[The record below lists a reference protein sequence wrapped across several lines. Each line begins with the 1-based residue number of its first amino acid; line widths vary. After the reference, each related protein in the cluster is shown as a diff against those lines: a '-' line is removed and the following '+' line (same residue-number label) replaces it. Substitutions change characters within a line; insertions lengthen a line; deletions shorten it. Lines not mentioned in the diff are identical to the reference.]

1 MGESLRN
8 AGGRGDHEWLLLITS
23 LSGQNYASPLSQ
35 GTSITSCETPPSLV
49 CLLTDS
55 DGTFPPPAGMACRSI
70 ERLNLEGFLYSVLP
84 CHSALACML
93 HCVHALPRLLELRA
107 AALATGLAPSAHTQ
121 AVVEAAAAI
130 VGGLAR
136 AAPSLPAGGAA
147 AHGAGALVVAGA
159 QMEEWRLGRSLL
171 SPVVLSFMCD
181 RLEAVRKT
189 NNLHS
194 SRSRAPA
201 SLLPSRCSVCPLAP
215 QLLIQLQDAEAH
227 RRLPPV
233 VFTPHRLP

>member
-1 MGESLRN
+1 MV
-8 AGGRGDHEWLLLITS
+8 
-23 LSGQNYASPLSQ
+23 LSP
-35 GTSITSCETPPSLV
+35 
-49 CLLTDS
+49 
-55 DGTFPPPAGMACRSI
+55 PPPAGIACRSI

-107 AALATGLAPSAHTQ
+107 AALATGLAPAAHTQ

-136 AAPSLPAGGAA
+136 AAPSLSAGGAA

-181 RLEAVRKT
+181 RLEAVRIT
-189 NNLHS
+189 NKLHLG
-194 SRSRAPA
+194 RSHLPA
-201 SLLPSRCSVCPLAP
+201 SLLPSRCSISCFAASCSLHIPSPAVLPHVCPLVL
-215 QLLIQLQDAEAH
+215 QLLTLLQDAEANN
-227 RRLPPV
+227 RLPPF
-233 VFTPHRLP
+233 VFTPYRLP